1 MATLPTSEELQAKY
15 KAGGNRPLTME
26 QIIGAPVVP
35 TTINSSILTSSP
47 SPSFINPE
55 PAMPGAFPPIEKS
68 VIPES
73 AYAPTVKEGEI
84 SSLIKDITTSSGIEG
99 ERLAFTAEQ
108 EKVQQL
114 EGLQK
119 AEMDYASQL
128 RQLEADY
135 KNIEPRT
142 QEDVLNR
149 GITTKA
155 GLAPIT
161 ASEQRKLLMQANT
174 VSALYAAAQGRVSFA
189 QQQVDRAVNLKFA
202 QREADRKAKIEN
214 LNLLLQDPTL
224 TLQQQ
229 KRADARKA
237 TLDKEAETD
246 VKKKEDSQTIMKWGI
261 ELASNPLAA
270 QQIMNIATS
279 ENPDLAKA
287 FEIYSQNKPQEKS
300 KLDTQVV
307 EVAGRKQLIDTQT
320 GRVVRDLGVSDIPTN
335 EGGETRTIK
344 FTTTQLNKGASNAG
358 IEVGNFSNLDPDVQN
373 FYVNMSPTQAT
384 ALRETL
390 VNISS
395 GTQDVQEAIDY
406 VKGKGL
412 SPTAENYLID
422 LINTSAPEPQEGFWS
437 KLWGGITE
445 LFK

>member
-15 KAGGNRPLTME
+15 KAGGNQPLTTE

-35 TTINSSILTSSP
+35 TTINSSSLTSSP
-47 SPSFINPE
+47 SPSFVNPE

-73 AYAPTVKEGEI
+73 TYAPTVKEGEI
-84 SSLIKDITTSSGIEG
+84 SSLIKDINASSGIEG

-135 KNIEPRT
+135 ENIEPRMH
-142 QEDVLNR
+142 EDVLNR

-202 QREADRKAKIEN
+202 EREADRKAKIEN

-261 ELASNPLAA
+261 ELASNPLVA

-307 EVAGRKQLIDTQT
+307 EV
-320 GRVVRDLGVSDIPTN
+320 
-335 EGGETRTIK
+335 
-344 FTTTQLNKGASNAG
+344 
-358 IEVGNFSNLDPDVQN
+358 
-373 FYVNMSPTQAT
+373 
-384 ALRETL
+384 
-390 VNISS
+390 
-395 GTQDVQEAIDY
+395 
-406 VKGKGL
+406 
-412 SPTAENYLID
+412 
-422 LINTSAPEPQEGFWS
+422 
-437 KLWGGITE
+437 
-445 LFK
+445 